1 MTSKETEAYHGGVA
15 ERLRRFYR
23 GITFQAIILGLVS
36 FTQPGIWVALNSEP
50 FSSRRSVET
59 DANGRQ
65 TSEPV
70 VKHHLTWST
79 LVSDAE
85 RHHFIAPL
93 MFWQPMW

>member
-1 MTSKETEAYHGGVA
+1 MTSEEIGAYHGGVA

-50 FSSRRSVET
+50 FSSECSVEV

-70 VKHHLTWST
+70 VKHHHTWLM
-79 LVSDAE
+79 LVSDA
-85 RHHFIAPL
+85 
-93 MFWQPMW
+93 

>member
-1 MTSKETEAYHGGVA
+1 MTSEEIGAYHGGVA

-50 FSSRRSVET
+50 LSSECRVEV

-65 TSEPV
+65 TWGPV
-70 VKHHLTWST
+70 VKHHHTWSM

-85 RHHFIAPL
+85 FHLSIAVL
-93 MFWQPMW
+93 IFWQQMS